1 MGGGFTTCVADGVG
15 ASYFMFDDAILLH
28 ANARTSMHA
37 QVFTGRYCV
46 LWFGPA
52 VNLKSTWHQPV

>member
-1 MGGGFTTCVADGVG
+1 MPCSYVLGPLEQSVSLMGGGFTTCVADGVG

-37 QVFTGRYCV
+37 
-46 LWFGPA
+46 
-52 VNLKSTWHQPV
+52 